1 MRILGVIPARG
12 GSKGVPRKNLE
23 PVDGIPL
30 VVRAVQSAAAA
41 TRLTRTVVSTDDEEI
56 ADVARAAG
64 GDVPFRRPDDLAADR
79 AQAIPNIQHALR
91 TVEELEAGE
100 PGSAPYDAVMMLQ
113 PTTPFRSASDIDAA
127 VDLLEST
134 GADSVI
140 SVVDV
145 GGHHP
150 ARMHYVDRGV
160 LANHELSESYE
171 NQNRQELRPMF
182 IRNGAIYLTRRGVL
196 LGGSFRGDVC
206 RAYEMPEQ
214 RSVNIDGALDFLFA
228 TWLAERGVT

>member
-30 VVRAVQSAAAA
+30 VVRAVQGAAASE
-41 TRLTRTVVSTDDEEI
+41 RLTRTVVSTDDDQI
-56 ADVARAAG
+56 AEVAEAAG
-64 GDVPFRRPDDLAADR
+64 GDVPFRRPADLAADH

-91 TVEELEAGE
+91 TVEQLEG
-100 PGSAPYDAVMMLQ
+100 GDPYDAVMMLQ
-113 PTTPFRSASDIDAA
+113 PTTPFRTPTDIDAA
-127 VDLLEST
+127 VDLLETT

-150 ARMHYVDRGV
+150 ARMHYVDDGE
-160 LANHELSESYE
+160 LLNHELSESYE

-182 IRNGAIYLTRRGVL
+182 IRNGAIYLTRREVL
-196 LGGSFRGDVC
+196 LGGSFRGKVC
-206 RAYEMPEQ
+206 RAYEMPTE
-214 RSVNIDGALDFLFA
+214 RSVNIDGALDLLFA
-228 TWLAERGVT
+228 TWLAERGAV